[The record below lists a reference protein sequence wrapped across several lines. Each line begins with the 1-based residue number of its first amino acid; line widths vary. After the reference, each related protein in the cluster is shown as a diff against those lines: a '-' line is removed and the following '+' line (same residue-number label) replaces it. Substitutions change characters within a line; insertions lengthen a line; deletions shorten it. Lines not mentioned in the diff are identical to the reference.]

1 MALTLSAFFLAL
13 DQKRFLISTRQA
25 DRNDIMQKQMDY
37 IFITEQMYIAKMMIF
52 ILFDRNL
59 LAQKT
64 ERGRR
69 SAHDNLTERRLEVI
83 GRESKDCELTLGR
96 QQRA

>member
-1 MALTLSAFFLAL
+1 MALTLSAFLLAL

-52 ILFDRNL
+52 Y
-59 LAQKT
+59 
-64 ERGRR
+64 
-69 SAHDNLTERRLEVI
+69 LTEICSRKKRSVAGVPRMI
-83 GRESKDCELTLGR
+83 I
-96 QQRA
+96 